1 MTRDD
6 LVRNLV
12 DKQRQVSYKT
22 MSLAVK
28 HMVNL
33 IAMEL
38 SKGTRIEIR
47 GFGSFSLRHR
57 PPRLARNPK
66 TGEQLHTLSKYAV
79 HFKPGKELKER
90 VNNAYKDVS

>member
-6 LVRNLV
+6 VVRNLV
-12 DKQRQVSYKT
+12 DKQRHVSYKT
-22 MSLAVK
+22 MSSAVK
-28 HMVNL
+28 YLVTLMT
-33 IAMEL
+33 MGL
-38 SKGTRIEIR
+38 SNGTRIEIR

-66 TGEQLHTLSKYAV
+66 TGDQLHTLGKYAV

-90 VNNAYKDVS
+90 VNNDHKDVS

>member
-6 LVRNLV
+6 IVRNLV
-12 DKQRQVSYKT
+12 DKQRHLSYKT
-22 MSLAVK
+22 MSGAVK
-28 HMVNL
+28 HLVNFM
-33 IAMEL
+33 AMEL
-38 SKGTRIEIR
+38 SHGTRVEIR

-66 TGEQLHTLSKYAV
+66 TGERLHTLGKYAV

-90 VNNAYKDVS
+90 VNDAYKDVS